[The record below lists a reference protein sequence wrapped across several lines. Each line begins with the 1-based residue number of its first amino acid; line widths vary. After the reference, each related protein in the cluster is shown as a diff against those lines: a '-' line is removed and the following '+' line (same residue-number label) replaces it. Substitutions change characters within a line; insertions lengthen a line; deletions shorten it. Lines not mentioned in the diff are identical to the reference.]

1 MNQAAIG
8 LRAHSG
14 WTAMVAVALEE
25 GSPWVLWRGRPHLV
39 ETFTF
44 EFRQPYHTAKELPI
58 DEARGVIARA
68 RDEATRLARNAIAK
82 VQKRAA
88 DIGCDLSSCGLLLA
102 SGRPL
107 PPLERVLASHALIH
121 TADGE
126 LFREALVA
134 AAKSCGLE
142 TFTIKESEVVES
154 ASRELGMK
162 PDGVL
167 RRVTGLGAELGPPWA
182 QDEKLAALAAWMALI
197 HRNVPA
203 ARV

>member
-1 MNQAAIG
+1 MKQAAIG

-14 WTAMVAVALEE
+14 WTAMVAIALEE

-44 EFRQPYHTAKELPI
+44 EFRQPYHTAEKLPI

-68 RDEATRLARNAIAK
+68 RDEATRLARCAIAT
-82 VQKRAA
+82 VQKRAT
-88 DIGCDLSSCGLLLA
+88 DIGCDLTSCGLLMA

-107 PPLERVLASHALIH
+107 PALERILASHAMIH

-134 AAKSCGLE
+134 AARSSGME
-142 TFTIKESEVVES
+142 MFTIRENEVVES
-154 ASRELGMK
+154 ASHKLSMK
-162 PDGVL
+162 PDEVL
-167 RRVTGLGAELGPPWA
+167 RRIAHLGVDLGPPWT
-182 QDEKLAALAAWMALI
+182 QDEKLAALVAWLALV
-197 HRNVPA
+197 HRDVPA
-203 ARV
+203 AKA